1 MSMFKITGV
10 VTFVSPI
17 ETFGENKESQR
28 IIVETQDRYP
38 NHFPIS
44 FYGGR
49 MDSLRNVKVGDFVEV
64 ETYPGGRLKKG
75 DPTVAF
81 GYFNGNNLL
90 VVNTG
95 QGSQHTSAAAP
106 IDPLANVARVD
117 PASQRA
123 KQMAASFD
131 DVPF

>member
-10 VTFVSPI
+10 VTFVGPI
-17 ETFGENKESQR
+17 ETFGEGKESQR
-28 IIVETQDRYP
+28 IIVETQDKYP

-44 FYGGR
+44 FYGARIDAIKG
-49 MDSLRNVKVGDFVEV
+49 VKVGDFVEV

-81 GYFNGNNLL
+81 GYFNGNNIL

-95 QGSQHTSAAAP
+95 VAGHQPTTPSA
-106 IDPLANVARVD
+106 DPLANVARVD

>member
-10 VTFVSPI
+10 VTFVGPI
-17 ETFGENKESQR
+17 ETFGEGKESQR
-28 IIVETQDRYP
+28 IIVETQDKYP

-49 MDSLRNVKVGDFVEV
+49 IDVIRNVKVGDFVEV

-90 VVNTG
+90 IVNTG
-95 QGSQHTSAAAP
+95 IGTTSQAP
-106 IDPLANVARVD
+106 AIPSTMARVD
-117 PASQRA
+117 PASDRA
-123 KQMAASFD
+123 KQIEASFD
-131 DVPF
+131 VPF